1 MVVLIVIFIP
11 IRKNHSCWQM
21 ESTSPQDSCRCV
33 AEREVCHFIFT
44 YVCKNYVRVYYI

>member
-11 IRKNHSCWQM
+11 IRKNHSCWQI

-33 AEREVCHFIFT
+33 AERAVCHFVFT
-44 YVCKNYVRVYYI
+44 YVCKNYVCVYYI